1 MSIAPGSP
9 AARDGLQVGDTI
21 VEFAGMPVTG
31 IDALH
36 RLMTA
41 DRAGTPTALTI
52 LRLTNKLSLPVTPAE
67 RPDTP

>member
-1 MSIAPGSP
+1 
-9 AARDGLQVGDTI
+9 
-21 VEFAGMPVTG
+21 MPVTG